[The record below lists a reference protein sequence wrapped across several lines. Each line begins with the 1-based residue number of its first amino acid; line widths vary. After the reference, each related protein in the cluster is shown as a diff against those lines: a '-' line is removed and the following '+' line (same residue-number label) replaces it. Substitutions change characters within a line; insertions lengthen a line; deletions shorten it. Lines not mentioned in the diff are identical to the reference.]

1 MPCPLNPVRIA
12 RARSGESVWDGYAL
26 AALPGSVRAA
36 RAARGLPRHS
46 DQDPA
51 RLYHCPLDDRP
62 EPGLDPNV
70 AVEIRAARP
79 AQTLPGA
86 LRGVASETDSPDL
99 AHAILTGLET
109 PASAGIELE
118 RLLSQFS
125 YLILRI
131 EASCPPP
138 ALLACRPAV
147 RAIAILREPATKRLE
162 RELQA
167 VLVAGLGAAGFEALR
182 VQEHGDADDP
192 SGRITS
198 HGETVARWRIDGRM
212 LEVVTERAGAERGA
226 PTSDPATSHRD
237 EPGNDQRAVR

>member
-1 MPCPLNPVRIA
+1 MCVPLSRCSPRSA
-12 RARSGESVWDGYAL
+12 RPSPL
-26 AALPGSVRAA
+26 AGPGGGA
-36 RAARGLPRHS
+36 G
-46 DQDPA
+46 
-51 RLYHCPLDDRP
+51 DDRP

-86 LRGVASETDSPDL
+86 LRGLASETDSPDL

-109 PASAGIELE
+109 PADAGVELE
-118 RLLSQFS
+118 RLLSRFS

-147 RAIAILREPATKRLE
+147 RVVAILREPATQRLE

-182 VQEHGDADDP
+182 VRERGDADDP

-198 HGETVARWRIDGRM
+198 HGETVARWRIDGRV
-212 LEVVTERAGAERGA
+212 LEVATGGLALRGERPR
-226 PTSDPATSHRD
+226 SDAATSYRD
-237 EPGNDQRAVR
+237 EPGNDQ

>member
-1 MPCPLNPVRIA
+1 M
-12 RARSGESVWDGYAL
+12 
-26 AALPGSVRAA
+26 
-36 RAARGLPRHS
+36 RGAGG
-46 DQDPA
+46 DA
-51 RLYHCPLDDRP
+51 GAGDDRP

-86 LRGVASETDSPDL
+86 LRRLASETDSPDL
-99 AHAILTGLET
+99 ARAIRTGLEA
-109 PASAGIELE
+109 PASAGVELE
-118 RLLSQFS
+118 RLLSRFS

-147 RAIAILREPATKRLE
+147 RVIAILREPATQRLE

-182 VQEHGDADDP
+182 VRERGDADDP

-198 HGETVARWRIDGRM
+198 HGETVARWRIDGRV
-212 LEVVTERAGAERGA
+212 LEVATGGLALRGERPA
-226 PTSDPATSHRD
+226 PTPPLRIETDPERITALLG
-237 EPGNDQRAVR
+237 P

>member
-1 MPCPLNPVRIA
+1 M
-12 RARSGESVWDGYAL
+12 RSSLALL
-26 AALPGSVRAA
+26 AALGATLALAGPGGGA
-36 RAARGLPRHS
+36 G
-46 DQDPA
+46 
-51 RLYHCPLDDRP
+51 DDRP

-109 PASAGIELE
+109 PASAGVELE

-147 RAIAILREPATKRLE
+147 RAIAILREPATQRLE

-182 VQEHGDADDP
+182 VRERGDADDP

-198 HGETVARWRIDGRM
+198 HGETVARWRIDGRV
-212 LEVVTERAGAERGA
+212 LEV
-226 PTSDPATSHRD
+226 ATGGLALSGEHPPRTPPLRIETNPETISELFGD
-237 EPGNDQRAVR
+237 